1 MSTKTQAVRAGDVL
15 LLGPF
20 LIWAGAQARPLQP
33 WARLALVLS
42 GVGTIVYN
50 GINLAE
56 QSAKQVQEKV

>member
-1 MSTKTQAVRAGDVL
+1 MSAKTQAIRAGDVL

-20 LIWAGAQARPLQP
+20 LVWAGAVTQPLPQ

-42 GVGTIVYN
+42 GIGTVVYN

-56 QSAKQVQEKV
+56 QSAKQLQEKV